1 MTVYKRGYHGDLN
14 ETFFVGTPKE
24 TAKKLVINTWEC
36 LKKAV
41 DSVKP
46 GVKFRDVGNVI
57 QKHAQSEGFSV
68 VRSYCGHGK
77 RKRISVKSSSRPK
90 KRAQRPKTASIYKK
104 CTLSQNFKKNP

>member
-1 MTVYKRGYHGDLN
+1 MANFKLHLIMLKCIKKLINDYLFRGYHGDLN

-24 TAKKLVINTWEC
+24 HAKKLVKNTWEC
-36 LKKAV
+36 LQKAIAE
-41 DSVKP
+41 VKP

-77 RKRISVKSSSRPK
+77 KS
-90 KRAQRPKTASIYKK
+90 
-104 CTLSQNFKKNP
+104 

>member
-1 MTVYKRGYHGDLN
+1 MTVYHRGYHGDLN

-24 TAKKLVINTWEC
+24 NAKKLVVNTWEC
-36 LKKAV
+36 LQKAIET
-41 DSVKP
+41 VKP

-77 RKRISVKSSSRPK
+77 TIQVQFNKMRE
-90 KRAQRPKTASIYKK
+90 
-104 CTLSQNFKKNP
+104 SQIVCFRHS